1 MNINASLFIQWIPFL
16 FLAWF
21 TARFIWPPIT
31 KVLDERAQRVADGLA
46 AADRAKQELSSANQR
61 VEQQLAATR
70 EESTKRIA
78 DAERMAAGLVEEAKR
93 RANDEAAKI
102 ISAAKADA
110 DQQLVAARESLRDQV
125 ALLAVKGAE
134 QILRREVDSQV
145 HAELL
150 QRLKTEL

>member
-16 FLAWF
+16 FLVWF
-21 TARFIWPPIT
+21 TARYIWPPIT
-31 KVLDERAQRVADGLA
+31 KALDERALKIADGLA

-78 DAERMAAGLVEEAKR
+78 DAERMAAGLVEEGKR
-93 RANDEAAKI
+93 RANEEAAKI
-102 ISAAKADA
+102 MAAAKADA
-110 DQQLVAARESLRDQV
+110 EQQLVAARETLRDQV
-125 ALLAVKGAE
+125 AVLAVKGAE
-134 QILRREVDSQV
+134 QILRREVDSKV

-150 QRLKTEL
+150 SRLKAEL